1 MPAGPRGRKTPPR
14 ACEVWREQVTRHAGY
29 VRAARFNF
37 EGCPARQ
44 PRRIVSRE
52 PLAQTVEQLTFSP
65 RIAREP
71 LGKLRTCR
79 GVSDSTPALTSAEHS
94 KGFVDSVLAGF
105 RGPHRD
111 CEPRLVA
118 GTVEGTPGTLRS
130 VASLFA
136 NE

>member
-1 MPAGPRGRKTPPR
+1 MPAGPRGRETPPR
-14 ACEVWREQVTRHAGY
+14 ACEVWREQVNPGPSWAGPSALAFTRWFAG
-29 VRAARFNF
+29 
-37 EGCPARQ
+37 
-44 PRRIVSRE
+44 
-52 PLAQTVEQLTFSP
+52 
-65 RIAREP
+65 
-71 LGKLRTCR
+71 
-79 GVSDSTPALTSAEHS
+79 HS